1 MKAAINSLALNLFM
15 QLDVPVASA
24 MAFAEQWVADNLDL
38 FENVPRPVV
47 PGTRVASA
55 TAPAF
60 EVIPQPEAH
69 HVIGNGQV
77 IGHVVAQ
84 PGEALHGTYV
94 PVKGPDG
101 LTDVQRGA
109 LSTVGLCS
117 NCQQPNNDHLPG
129 CAVASGED
137 RRAVTK
143 SALPPVQ

>member
-60 EVIPQPEAH
+60 EVIPQH
-69 HVIGNGQV
+69 GD
-77 IGHVVAQ
+77 
-84 PGEALHGTYV
+84 ALHGTYV
-94 PVKGPDG
+94 PVKGADG
-101 LTDVQRGA
+101 MTDVQRAA
-109 LSTVGLCS
+109 LGNVGLCS